1 MTSPLGGRQ
10 SKKFHYLKKQN
21 QKTLTVSHA
30 LDEVLESFYQFPRL
44 QREEEE
50 GEEEVVV
57 IDYITASQ
65 SAGVAELQVLHRAK
79 D

>member
-10 SKKFHYLKKQN
+10 TKKFHYLKNKTK
-21 QKTLTVSHA
+21 KTLTVSHA
-30 LDEVLESFYQFPRL
+30 LDEVLESFYQFSRL

-50 GEEEVVV
+50 EEEVVV

>member
-50 GEEEVVV
+50 EEVVV

>member
-10 SKKFHYLKKQN
+10 TKKFHYLKNETK
-21 QKTLTVSHA
+21 KTLTVSHA
-30 LDEVLESFYQFPRL
+30 LDEVLESFYQFSRL

-50 GEEEVVV
+50 EAEEVVV